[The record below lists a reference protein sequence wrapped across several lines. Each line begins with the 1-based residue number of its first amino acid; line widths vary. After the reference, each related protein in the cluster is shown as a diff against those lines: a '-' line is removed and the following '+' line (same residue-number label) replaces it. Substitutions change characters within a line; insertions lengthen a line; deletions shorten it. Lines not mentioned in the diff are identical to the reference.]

1 MIRPLPKSV
10 LLAAVVF
17 LCQTPSVAQG
27 GTLSKAEVDALWE
40 QLLLEER
47 YEALQYFYRSSQPS
61 VFRSPDRELLVQET
75 REGLLWGLFGE
86 LGTGGG
92 WKVSGRL
99 EAEAPSP
106 SGVLQLYSKA
116 TSKWFPGFAFVW
128 MPGYGEEKY
137 PTWEFRLVLR
147 NPNDRRQVRK
157 IKSVEFGPGD
167 VLPRINEDGSPVRER
182 IGQRV
187 PRGELTYDNARGL
200 AIVRIL
206 GLRSPIHLEVPIDV
220 R

>member
-1 MIRPLPKSV
+1 M
-10 LLAAVVF
+10 
-17 LCQTPSVAQG
+17 
-27 GTLSKAEVDALWE
+27 
-40 QLLLEER
+40 
-47 YEALQYFYRSSQPS
+47 
-61 VFRSPDRELLVQET
+61 VQEF

-86 LGTGGG
+86 LGAGGG
-92 WKVSGRL
+92 WEVSGRL
-99 EAEAPSP
+99 EAEASSP
-106 SGVLQLYSKA
+106 SGVLQLFSKA
-116 TSKWFPGFAFVW
+116 TTKWFPGFAFVW
-128 MPGYGEEKY
+128 MPGADPKKY

-157 IKSVEFGPGD
+157 IKSVEFDPGD
-167 VLPRINEDGSPVRER
+167 VVPETNEDGSPVRER

-206 GLRSPIHLEVPIDV
+206 GLRSPIYLEVPIDV